1 MQQIQRDIAQALQ
14 VQPPFQSE
22 ADVQRRSPGASPSSS
37 SV

>member
-22 ADVQRRSPGASPSSS
+22 ADV
-37 SV
+37 